1 MVPDCENSRP
11 SLIGSPAPAANA
23 ALGSAVPA
31 AVTNPEPTAD
41 RKVRLFICFTPTW
54 IRNRKRKK
62 PETRQAGFGLFWPV
76 LFKTPL
82 SRTAKWMLGVPRYGR
97 RVSVTV

>member
-1 MVPDCENSRP
+1 
-11 SLIGSPAPAANA
+11 
-23 ALGSAVPA
+23 VPA
-31 AVTNPEPTAD
+31 ALTNPEPTAD

-76 LFKTPL
+76 PLKTPL
-82 SRTAKWMLGVPRYGR
+82 SRTAKWMLY
-97 RVSVTV
+97 VSVMHGGSARPYKQWPCQRFGFGRGAGGKTLL